1 MRVAVV
7 QFPASKREKMTAIS
21 RALAKGIERQGHQVD
36 VVDGGRLGS
45 KMTMYQYIA
54 VGVEQTNLFGGKVPD
69 RVREFLA
76 GAGMVAGKRSCAY
89 VLKQA
94 LGERRTL
101 AKLMSAMEKE
111 GMFLRVSHSFS
122 SVEEA
127 EAVGAGLKIE

>member
-7 QFPASKREKMTAIS
+7 QFPSSNREKMTEIS
-21 RALAKGIERQGHQVD
+21 RGLAKGIERQGHQVD
-36 VVDGGRLGS
+36 LIDGDQVGS
-45 KMTMYQYIA
+45 KVTMYQYIA
-54 VGVEQTNLFGGKVPD
+54 IGVEQTNLFGGKIPD

-89 VLKQA
+89 ILKRP

-101 AKLMSAMEKE
+101 ATLMSVMEKE
-111 GMFLRVSHSFS
+111 GMFLRISHSLRS
-122 SVEEA
+122 DEEA